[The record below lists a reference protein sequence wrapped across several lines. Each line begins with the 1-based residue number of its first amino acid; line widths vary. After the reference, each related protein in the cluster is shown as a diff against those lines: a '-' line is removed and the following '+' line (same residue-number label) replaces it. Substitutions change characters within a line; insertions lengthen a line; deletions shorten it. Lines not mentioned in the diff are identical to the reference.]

1 MSQTDQLTGL
11 ANRHAF
17 FEQASRILR
26 ERHGDPVSLL
36 AFDLDHFKAIN
47 DRHGHQTGD
56 KVLQS
61 VRRNRS
67 RRSGARRAYCPAGR

>member
-26 ERHGDPVSLL
+26 DRHGDPVSLL

-47 DRHGHQTGD
+47 DRHGHPTED
-56 KVLQS
+56 KVLQLF
-61 VRRNRS
+61 RRNHP
-67 RRSGARRAYCPAGR
+67 RRSGTRRACCPIGR